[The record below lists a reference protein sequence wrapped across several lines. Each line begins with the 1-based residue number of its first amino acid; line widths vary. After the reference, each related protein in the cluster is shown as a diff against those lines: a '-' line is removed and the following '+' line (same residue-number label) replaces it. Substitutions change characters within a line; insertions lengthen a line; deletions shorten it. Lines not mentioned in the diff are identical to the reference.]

1 MTDSSSGSRYAR
13 FIPSEE
19 IAGVT
24 QWQFAAVDESA
35 RAAEALAARL
45 VAAETAENSPAMLQ
59 KVQEAREEAQAQG
72 YAEGRQDAAREA
84 NERMDAYVAG
94 EGRAAAERLAA
105 VVSAAAEGLDATQ
118 VRMAQAV
125 LDMACALA
133 RQVLRHELSLNPNAL
148 QPVIREA
155 LGTLAADGRTA
166 TVRLHPRDLD
176 VLRTPLQ
183 EEFGSTPVAWLAD
196 PAVPEGGCLV
206 DSAGMVIDGRLET
219 RWKRAIAA
227 LGLSEEW
234 DPAEDVAGVQDTQGA
249 GEEDA

>member
-24 QWQFAAVDESA
+24 QWQFAAVDENA
-35 RAAEALAARL
+35 RIAEAQAARL
-45 VAAETAENSPAMLQ
+45 AATETAENSPAMLL
-59 KVQEAREEAQAQG
+59 KVQEAREESHASG
-72 YAEGRQDAAREA
+72 YAEGRQDATREA

-94 EGRAAAERLAA
+94 EGRAAAERLAS
-105 VVSAAAEGLDATQ
+105 VVAAAADGVDAMQ
-118 VRMAQAV
+118 ERMAQGV

-183 EEFGSTPVAWLAD
+183 EEFGGTPVAWLAD

-227 LGLSEEW
+227 LGLSEAW
-234 DPAEDVAGVQDTQGA
+234 DPAEDTQDAPGAQGA
-249 GEEDA
+249 GGEDA